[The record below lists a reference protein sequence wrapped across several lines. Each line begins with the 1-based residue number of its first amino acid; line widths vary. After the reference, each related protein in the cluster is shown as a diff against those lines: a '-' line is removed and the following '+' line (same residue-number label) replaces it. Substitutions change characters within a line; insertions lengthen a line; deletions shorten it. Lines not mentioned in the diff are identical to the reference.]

1 MKNVIIVVVILVV
14 GAVSFWGGTYYQR
27 QSFGVNRRGFNGQG
41 GQRGF
46 GGGNPGGGGFGGQ
59 RGAGNNGDA
68 QRRGTPIISGRLDKI
83 TDDELTLT
91 TQRGTV
97 KVATDGKAVVKNAE
111 KVDAKDLETKKD
123 VLIEVEIDEDGEMT
137 AKTIIQ

>member
-1 MKNVIIVVVILVV
+1 MKNVVIIVVVLVV

-27 QSFGVNRRGFNGQG
+27 QSFGANRRGFIGQG
-41 GQRGF
+41 GPRGF
-46 GGGNPGGGGFGGQ
+46 GGGNPGGGFGGQ
-59 RGAGNNGDA
+59 RGAGNNGDT

-83 TDDELTLT
+83 GDDELTLT

-97 KVATDGKAVVKNAE
+97 KVAIDGKAVVKNAE

>member
-1 MKNVIIVVVILVV
+1 MKNIVIIIVVLVV

-27 QSFGVNRRGFNGQG
+27 QSFGANRRGFIGQG
-41 GQRGF
+41 GQHGF
-46 GGGNPGGGGFGGQ
+46 GGGNPGGGFGGQ
-59 RGAGNNGDA
+59 RGAGNNGDT
-68 QRRGTPIISGRLDKI
+68 QRRGTPIMSGRLDKI
-83 TDDELTLT
+83 GDDELTLT
-91 TQRGTV
+91 KQRGTV
-97 KVATDGKAVVKNAE
+97 KVAIDGKAVVKNAE

>member
-1 MKNVIIVVVILVV
+1 MKNVVIIIVVLVV

-27 QSFGVNRRGFNGQG
+27 QSFGANRRGFIGQG
-41 GQRGF
+41 GPRGF
-46 GGGNPGGGGFGGQ
+46 GGGNPGGGFGGQ
-59 RGAGNNGDA
+59 RGAGNNGDT

-83 TDDELTLT
+83 GDDELTLT

-97 KVATDGKAVVKNAE
+97 KVTIDGKAVVKNAE